1 MADAQTALRDEDE
14 QRRIMARRAELR
26 GRIAL
31 GTALPD
37 VRKYIDALRRVARL
51 EDAKREL
58 GTRKISNQ
66 LRELQQAVIT
76 DRLRKAVAT
85 EMESLDPVAGRVELA
100 SQASKGETVIRL
112 RLSEPSRA
120 KVGDVLREGEQRAL
134 ALAFFL
140 ADVAVS
146 EGRSTIV
153 LDDPVSSLDHERR
166 TYVARRL
173 VEEAQRRQVVIF
185 THDLTFVYLLQEAA
199 ESTGCEVAGQTLQR
213 ANRQVGVVSD
223 DLPTKAMSP
232 SKRGNNL
239 RHRLKTVLLGPLH
252 HREDPTYEREADA
265 WTTDLRKAYDHL
277 IEDYVLAGTVRRWHA
292 QVRVR
297 QLRRPPSRRR

>member
-1 MADAQTALRDEDE
+1 MQ
-14 QRRIMARRAELR
+14 
-26 GRIAL
+26 G
-31 GTALPD
+31 
-37 VRKYIDALRRVARL
+37 
-51 EDAKREL
+51 
-58 GTRKISNQ
+58 
-66 LRELQQAVIT
+66 
-76 DRLRKAVAT
+76 
-85 EMESLDPVAGRVELA
+85 LDPVAGRVELA

-112 RLSEPSRA
+112 QLSEPSRA
-120 KVGDVLREGEQRAL
+120 KVGDVLSDGEQRAL

-146 EGRSTIV
+146 DGRSAIV

-173 VEEAQRRQVVIF
+173 VEEAQRRQVIIF

-199 ESTGCEVAGQTLQR
+199 ESVGCEVAGQTLQR

-223 DLPTKAMSP
+223 DLPTQAMSP
-232 SKRGNNL
+232 SKRCKNL
-239 RHRLKTVLLGPLH
+239 RHRLKTVLEPLH

-265 WTTDLRKAYDHL
+265 WTTDLRKAYDQL

-297 QLRRPPSRRR
+297 QLRQVKWSMDVVKRIEAGMKQASVKTHHEATSACAVHT